1 MKKIVAFSF
10 ILVIAFILS
19 AQHVEQK
26 DMSQIDSWLQY
37 LALQPG
43 RYSSYSGKGIEYAA
57 FNQEVTY
64 VQPPL
69 YQVEEESAGTT
80 VVYVY
85 LILEDEIYTIYH
97 EGEFYEDKNILPT
110 LIKEAGTS
118 RPEKLLEFHGGQLLF
133 QGPIE
138 VGQSWQSGQRQ
149 VEITAILEEMQVSA
163 GNFYNVVKIKKATAE
178 SKTYEYYAPNIGM
191 IKSLTD
197 FNGDQIISELEH
209 LEVGERPDGFI
220 VK

>member
-1 MKKIVAFSF
+1 MKNILAFSLVLIVAF
-10 ILVIAFILS
+10 ILP
-19 AQHVEQK
+19 AQQVEQK
-26 DMSQIDSWLQY
+26 DIAQIDSWERY

-64 VQPPL
+64 AHPPL

-85 LILEDEIYTIYH
+85 LIWEDDIYTIYH

-110 LIKEAGTS
+110 LMDEAGTH
-118 RPEKLLEFHGGQLLF
+118 RPDKLLEYHEGELLF

-163 GNFYNVVKIKKATAE
+163 GNFSKVVKIKKSGAE
-178 SKTYEYYAPNIGM
+178 GVTYEYYALNIGM
-191 IKSLTD
+191 LKSLTD
-197 FNGDQIISELEH
+197 FDGDQIISELEYFKT
-209 LEVGERPDGFI
+209 GERPDGFT

>member
-1 MKKIVAFSF
+1 MKKLLVLSLIIVW
-10 ILVIAFILS
+10 VFILS
-19 AQHVEQK
+19 AQQVDQK
-26 DMSQIDSWLQY
+26 GLNQLDSWEHY

-43 RYSSYSGKGIEYAA
+43 RYSSFSGKGMEFAA

-69 YQVEEESAGTT
+69 YQVEEESGGTT

-85 LILEDEIYTIYH
+85 LLREDDIYAIYH

-110 LIKEAGTS
+110 LVDKADTQQ
-118 RPEKLLEFHGGQLLF
+118 PDKLLEFYQGRLLF
-133 QGPIE
+133 QGPVE

-149 VEITAILEEMQVSA
+149 VEITAILEKKQVSA
-163 GNFYNVVKIKKATAE
+163 GKFFKVVKVKKSSGE
-178 SKTYEYYAPNIGM
+178 GVTYEYFAPNIGL

-197 FNGDQIISELEH
+197 YDGDQIISELEYFK
-209 LEVGERPDGFI
+209 VGEEPDGFM